1 MLNGFKMFYADV
13 IDSKTKEQ
21 ALWYIIEKDY
31 DAALKMFIEEAND
44 TWDRYEYYFYEIEDK
59 DIVQSFAEYYEN
71 VVAGIY
77 EM

>member
-21 ALWYIIEKDY
+21 ALWCVIEQDY
-31 DAALKMFIEEAND
+31 DAALKMFIEEANN

-59 DIVQSFAEYYEN
+59 DIIKSFAEYYEDI
-71 VVAGIY
+71 VAGIY

>member
-1 MLNGFKMFYADV
+1 MLKIFYADI
-13 IDSKTKEQ
+13 IDSKTREQ
-21 ALWYIIEKDY
+21 ALWYVVEKDY

-59 DIVQSFAEYYEN
+59 DIIQSFTEYYEN
-71 VVAGIY
+71 IVVGIY